1 MSGIERAV
9 VLCVDDD
16 ADLLALMAK
25 ALGPEYRVVTA
36 ANAGDAISAASAEP
50 RPDLILLDVEMPVV
64 SGFEVCQAL
73 KGDVQ
78 TSAIPVI
85 FLTGRADV
93 QDQVDGLALGA
104 VDYVAKPINVF
115 VLRTRVAIHVALNNQ
130 RRGLERLVRERTAE
144 LEQMSAEL
152 IRRLARAME
161 LHESAPLG
169 KRVVR
174 LSHYARLLAQAA
186 GAQPEVADLMAKAAP
201 LHDIGK
207 LGVPAEILRKKE
219 TLSASDWERVKRH
232 PQLGADI
239 IGEHADPL
247 LKLARQLALTHHENW
262 DGSGYPQ
269 GLKGEAIPWSGRA
282 MAIIDAFEAMTT
294 IQFYR
299 DALPIER
306 AEGEIARAAGTKY
319 DPALVEVFCR
329 ALPEMRKIRE
339 TYADKLGDLL
349 NPDFAS
355 NSTGGT

>member
-1 MSGIERAV
+1 
-9 VLCVDDD
+9 VL
-16 ADLLALMAK
+16 
-25 ALGPEYRVVTA
+25 TA
-36 ANAGDAISAASAEP
+36 ANAADAISAASAEP
-50 RPDLILLDVEMPVV
+50 HPDLILLDVEMPVV

-73 KGDVQ
+73 KGDVH

-85 FLTGRADV
+85 FLTARADV

-104 VDYVAKPINVF
+104 VDYVAKPINVS
-115 VLRTRVAIHVALNNQ
+115 VLRRRVAIHVALTNQ
-130 RRGLERLVRERTAE
+130 RRGLERLVRDRTAE

-152 IRRLARAME
+152 IRRLGRAME

-186 GAQPEVADLMAKAAP
+186 GAQPEVAELMATAAP

-207 LGVPAEILRKKE
+207 LGVSAEILRKKE
-219 TLSASDWERVKRH
+219 TLSASDWERIKRH

-262 DGSGYPQ
+262 DGSGYPK
-269 GLKGEAIPWSGRA
+269 GLKGEAIPWPGRV

-306 AEGEIARAAGTKY
+306 AEGEITRAAGTKY
-319 DPALVEVFCR
+319 DPALVEAFR
-329 ALPEMRKIRE
+329 SALPEMRKVRE

-349 NPDFAS
+349 NLDFAS
-355 NSTGGT
+355 KITGGT